1 MQGLDFQGWL
11 DLLQVVFANIL
22 QILKRMK
29 VRSVIIQSLTS
40 VIQVQ
45 SIHQENNLPFYRFC
59 IKVLSMSLLLQ
70 LEKTTQILIPWSKRL

>member
-22 QILKRMK
+22 QILRRMK

-45 SIHQENNLPFYRFC
+45 SIHQENNLSFYRFC

-70 LEKTTQILIPWSKRL
+70 LEKTTHILIPWSKRL

>member
-22 QILKRMK
+22 QI
-29 VRSVIIQSLTS
+29 
-40 VIQVQ
+40 
-45 SIHQENNLPFYRFC
+45 HQENNLSFYRFC